1 MIIWKLKLRFGNIK
15 LTHDM
20 FSHLNT
26 NTLFFT
32 GLKTDKVLE
41 LIPKSQIISFLDFE
55 EVENVNN
62 ELTVQGTLA
71 DIRDRKNDTVC
82 VIGYGTL
89 GKELYW
95 RLHDAGIRTFVIS
108 RPKELIYQD
117 KVMNYYPLNDQ
128 NILQVFKVCDIVIN
142 TVPYNIIPEEAISC
156 EYVPYILDI
165 ASYPY
170 GINEEIIKK
179 YKENIKYNLY
189 LGIPS
194 KYAPKE
200 ASEILLTTI
209 KKVIDVK

>member
-82 VIGYGTL
+82 VLDMENLEKNFIGDYMML
-89 GKELYW
+89 VLEL
-95 RLHDAGIRTFVIS
+95 LLFLD
-108 RPKELIYQD
+108 PKNL
-117 KVMNYYPLNDQ
+117 
-128 NILQVFKVCDIVIN
+128 F
-142 TVPYNIIPEEAISC
+142 
-156 EYVPYILDI
+156 
-165 ASYPY
+165 
-170 GINEEIIKK
+170 IK
-179 YKENIKYNLY
+179 IKL
-189 LGIPS
+189 
-194 KYAPKE
+194 
-200 ASEILLTTI
+200 
-209 KKVIDVK
+209 